1 MLERLYA
8 LDTRRGW
15 DLNLE
20 SGRATLLELGSPE
33 AGLETLHVAGTNG
46 KGSVAA
52 FAHSVLLA
60 SGASAGL
67 YTSPHLEDFCERIR
81 LGDREITPGE
91 VVGLIEEVERGAA
104 RAGVE
109 LTFFELTT
117 VAALLAFARQPSRP
131 AIVEVGLG
139 GRLDATNVLAPRV
152 TVITTVALDHES
164 FLGSDLTMIAREKAG
179 IVKPGT
185 PLVLGRIDGE
195 ALAAIEEIAQAAGAP
210 IRRLGRDF
218 SISPGTDGLVYE
230 SDRLRTGLHPGLA
243 GAFGADNAAVALAAL
258 EAGGWLEGVGHEAV
272 RRGISGV
279 RWPGRLERIGR
290 VLLDGAHNP
299 AAAQALVPEVQRL
312 AAGRPVHLI
321 YGTLGDKRW
330 REVAA
335 ALRPL
340 AREVTLVPI
349 RNQRRAEAPEALRE
363 AFPGAAVAA
372 SAPDAVETAIAGSE
386 AVDGLVLVA
395 GSLFLVGEVR
405 RGLVE

>member
-1 MLERLYA
+1 MVNRTDSAYRSMLERLYA
-8 LDTRRGW
+8 LDARRGW
-15 DLNLE
+15 DLKLE
-20 SGRATLLELGSPE
+20 SVRATLLELGSPE

-91 VVGLIEEVERGAA
+91 VVGLIEEVEHGAA
-104 RAGVE
+104 RAAVE

-164 FLGSDLTMIAREKAG
+164 FLGSDLTTIAREKAG

-230 SDRLRTGLHPGLA
+230 GDRLRTGLHPGLP
-243 GAFGADNAAVALAAL
+243 GRSGPTTRRSH
-258 EAGGWLEGVGHEAV
+258 WPPSRPGVGSKGSATRLFV
-272 RRGISGV
+272 GGSRVFVGRAASRGSAASCST
-279 RWPGRLERIGR
+279 GRTI
-290 VLLDGAHNP
+290 
-299 AAAQALVPEVQRL
+299 RL
-312 AAGRPVHLI
+312 R
-321 YGTLGDKRW
+321 
-330 REVAA
+330 
-335 ALRPL
+335 LRPW
-340 AREVTLVPI
+340 
-349 RNQRRAEAPEALRE
+349 
-363 AFPGAAVAA
+363 FPKCSG
-372 SAPDAVETAIAGSE
+372 SRPAGQCT
-386 AVDGLVLVA
+386 
-395 GSLFLVGEVR
+395 
-405 RGLVE
+405 